1 MAEAKKLPVSN
12 DLPPPAAGSI
22 SARALGMRSAP
33 YLADLNPEQR
43 LAVETLDGP
52 VLVLAGAGTGKTRVL
67 TTRIAHIL
75 SLGRAR
81 PADIL
86 AVTFTNKAAREMKSR
101 VGLMVGQ
108 IVEGMPW
115 LGTFHSIGV
124 KILRRHAEL
133 VGLKSDFTILDVDDQ
148 IRLMKQLLAAENID
162 EKRWP
167 GRVLAML
174 IDGWKNR
181 GLTPDMVPAG
191 EAAAFANGKGKKL
204 YLAYQQR
211 LKTLNAADFGDL
223 LLENIRLFRE
233 NPDVLR
239 QYQQRFKF
247 ILVDEYQDTNVAQY
261 LWLRL
266 LSQSVASPSP
276 ASPLRG
282 SAPSP
287 TRGEGREIAAAAA
300 LPSPLVGEGG
310 EPKRS
315 EGEPDEGVD
324 LADTFGAPSPQPS
337 PPRGEGVPPN
347 LPRVGAQPA
356 PQKNICCVG
365 DDDQSIY
372 GWRGAEVDNI
382 LRFDHDFPGAKIIR
396 LERNYRSTGHILAA
410 ASHLIAHNEGRL
422 GKTLRTEDVPG
433 EKVQVTGAWDSEE
446 EARAIG
452 EEIEQLQ
459 REAREQGEDH
469 PLDEIA
475 ILVRASFQMREFEDR
490 FIQLGLPY
498 RVIGGPRFYERM
510 EIRDALA
517 YLRVIAQ
524 PADDLAFE
532 RIVNVPKRGLGD
544 ATLQMLH
551 DYARKAR
558 LPLTEAAK
566 ALSATDEMK
575 PKPRG
580 ALRDLMAGFERW
592 RLKKEQIAHTEL
604 AEIVLDESGYTE
616 MWQNDRSADAAGRLE
631 NLKELVRSMEEF
643 ENLQGFLEH
652 IALVMDREGAEGEQA
667 VNIMTLHS
675 AKGLEF
681 DTVFL
686 PGWEEGLFP
695 HQRSL
700 DESGRAGL
708 EEERRLA
715 HVGLTRAR
723 KRAKI
728 YFATNRRIH
737 GMWNTTIPS
746 RFLDELPE
754 ADVEVKE
761 PAGGS
766 GGFGMSGYGA
776 SRFDEMNSF
785 GSNYTTPGWQRAQS
799 RKGRGGFSEN
809 GQPRYVPDGVF
820 DDRDADLDEGA
831 NTTTSSPPPLRGRSA
846 AGGREGGASSK
857 KRRSTVPLTIEG
869 ELIAKSTGAVSA
881 FEIGARVFHQKFGN
895 GNVVAVD
902 GNKLTIRFDK
912 AGEKRVV
919 DSFVERV

>member
-1 MAEAKKLPVSN
+1 MAEPKRLDPRPT
-12 DLPPPAAGSI
+12 PPPGGIA
-22 SARALGMRSAP
+22 ARAMAQRTTNAL
-33 YLADLNPEQR
+33 YLADLNPEQKE
-43 LAVETLDGP
+43 AVETLDGP

-75 SLGRAR
+75 NLGRAHPR
-81 PADIL
+81 EIL
-86 AVTFTNKAAREMKSR
+86 SVTFTNKAAREMKER
-101 VGLMVGQ
+101 VGKMVGQ
-108 IVEGMPW
+108 VVEGMPW
-115 LGTFHSIGV
+115 LGTFHAIGV
-124 KILRRHAEL
+124 KILRRHAEM
-133 VGLKSDFTILDVDDQ
+133 VGLKSGFTILGVDDQ
-148 IRLMKQLLAAENID
+148 IRLIKQLLEAENID
-162 EKRWP
+162 DKRWP
-167 GRVLAML
+167 ARVFAMIL
-174 IDGWKNR
+174 DGWKNR
-181 GLTPDMVPAG
+181 GLTPEQVPAG
-191 EAAAFANGKGKKL
+191 EAASFANGKGKKL
-204 YLAYQQR
+204 YLAYQER

-223 LLENIRLFRE
+223 LLECIRLFRQ

-239 QYQQRFKF
+239 QYQQRFKY

-266 LSQSVASPSP
+266 LSQTHSSVT
-276 ASPLRG
+276 SPLGGEVDAR
-282 SAPSP
+282 SAS
-287 TRGEGREIAAAAA
+287 
-300 LPSPLVGEGG
+300 GEGG
-310 EPKRS
+310 EIER
-315 EGEPDEGVD
+315 EG
-324 LADTFGAPSPQPS
+324 LAPSPQPS

-347 LPRVGAQPA
+347 VPLASAQMAA
-356 PQKNICCVG
+356 PKNICCVG

-382 LRFDHDFPGAKIIR
+382 LRFDHDFPGAKVVR

-410 ASHLIAHNEGRL
+410 ASHLIAFNEGRL

-452 EEIEQLQ
+452 EEIEEMQQ
-459 REAREQGEDH
+459 AARDEGQDH

-475 ILVRASFQMREFEDR
+475 ILVRASFQMREFEER
-490 FIQLGLPY
+490 FIQLGLSY
-498 RVIGGPRFYERM
+498 RVIGGPRFYERA

-544 ATLQMLH
+544 AAVQMLH
-551 DYARKAR
+551 DYARKQR
-558 LPLTEAAK
+558 IPMTEAATL
-566 ALSATDEMK
+566 LSSTDEMK
-575 PKPRG
+575 PKPRT
-580 ALRDLMAGFERW
+580 ALRDLMANFARW
-592 RLKKEQIAHTEL
+592 RKQMDTLPHFEL

-616 MWQNDRSADAAGRLE
+616 MWQKDRSADAAGRLE
-631 NLKELVRSMEEF
+631 NLKELVRSMQQF

-652 IALVMDREGAEGEQA
+652 ISLVMDTDRGEAEQA

-700 DESGRAGL
+700 DESGRNGL

-728 YFATNRRIH
+728 YFASNRRIH
-737 GMWNTTIPS
+737 GMWSSNIPS

-761 PAGGS
+761 PLGGT

-776 SRFDEMNSF
+776 SRFDEMQSF
-785 GSNYTTPGWQRAQS
+785 GSNYTTPGWQRAQ
-799 RKGRGGFSEN
+799 GRRGAGGFSEN

-820 DDRDADLDEGA
+820 NQDEDPASAEDGFGGQA
-831 NTTTSSPPPLRGRSA
+831 QPKKSGKSAFTRQSAKRG
-846 AGGREGGASSK
+846 GG
-857 KRRSTVPLTIEG
+857 PLTIEG
-869 ELIAKSTGAVSA
+869 ELIAKSTGASSNFAVG
-881 FEIGARVFHQKFGN
+881 ERVFHLKFGN
-895 GNVVAVD
+895 GNVTAVD
-902 GNKLTIRFDK
+902 GNKLTIHFDK

>member
-1 MAEAKKLPVSN
+1 MAEPKKLPVHN
-12 DLPPPAAGSI
+12 DLRDDLPPPVAGGI
-22 SARALGMRSAP
+22 AARAMGARGAAYLG
-33 YLADLNPEQR
+33 DLNPEQR
-43 LAVETLDGP
+43 EAVETLDGP

-75 SLGRAR
+75 NLGRAQPR
-81 PADIL
+81 EIL
-86 AVTFTNKAAREMKSR
+86 AVTFTNKAAREMKLR
-101 VGLMVGQ
+101 VGQMVGQ

-124 KILRRHAEL
+124 KILRRHAEMA
-133 VGLKSDFTILDVDDQ
+133 GLKSNFTILDVDDQ
-148 IRLMKQLLAAENID
+148 IRVVKQLLEAEKLD

-167 GRVLAML
+167 ARVFAMIL
-174 IDGWKNR
+174 DGWKNR

-191 EAAAFANGKGKKL
+191 EAASFANGKGKKL
-204 YLAYQQR
+204 YIAYQER

-223 LLENIRLFRE
+223 LLENIRLFRQ

-266 LSQSVASPSP
+266 LAQATSFPSPLEGEGGSPERSEGEPGEGLVPQVLQHPSP

-287 TRGEGREIAAAAA
+287 SRGEGKKE
-300 LPSPLVGEGG
+300 
-310 EPKRS
+310 
-315 EGEPDEGVD
+315 
-324 LADTFGAPSPQPS
+324 
-337 PPRGEGVPPN
+337 
-347 LPRVGAQPA
+347 
-356 PQKNICCVG
+356 QKNICCVG

-382 LRFDHDFPGAKIIR
+382 LRFDHDFLGAKVIR

-422 GKTLRTEDVPG
+422 GKTLRTEDELG

-446 EARAIG
+446 EARSIG

-459 REAREQGEDH
+459 RDARGRGEDH
-469 PLDEIA
+469 PLDEVA
-475 ILVRASFQMREFEDR
+475 ILVRASFQMREFEER

-498 RVIGGPRFYERM
+498 RVIGGPRFYERA

-544 ATLQMLH
+544 ATVQMLH
-551 DYARKAR
+551 DHARKQR
-558 LPLTEAAK
+558 IPLTEAAA

-575 PKPRG
+575 PKPRL
-580 ALRDLMAGFERW
+580 ALRDLMANFERW
-592 RLKKEQIAHTEL
+592 RARKDSMPHNEL
-604 AEIVLDESGYTE
+604 AEVVLDESGYTE
-616 MWQNDRSADAAGRLE
+616 MWQNDKSADAAGRLE

-643 ENLQGFLEH
+643 ENLAGFLEH
-652 IALVMDREGAEGEQA
+652 ISLVMDRESGEAEQA

-723 KRAKI
+723 KQAKI

-737 GMWNTTIPS
+737 GLWTSTLPS

-754 ADVEVKE
+754 AHVAVKE

-785 GSNYTTPGWQRAQS
+785 GSNYTTPGWRRAQE
-799 RKGRGGFSEN
+799 RKGSGGFSEN

-820 DDRDADLDEGA
+820 DQSDDEGA
-831 NTTTSSPPPLRGRSA
+831 ADSSSPPPLRGRSA
-846 AGGREGGASSK
+846 GNAGRERG
-857 KRRSTVPLTIEG
+857 KRQQTPLTIEG
-869 ELIAKSTGAVSA
+869 ELVAKSTGAASLFAVG
-881 FEIGARVFHQKFGN
+881 ERVFHQKFGN
-895 GNVVAVD
+895 GNVTAVD
-902 GNKLTIRFDK
+902 GNKLTIHFDK

-919 DSFVERV
+919 DSFVERA